1 MSSRRTLILVG
12 AIVVGAI
19 AALLILRYVGS
30 VEDKASSDNHLVPV
44 VVATGDVAK
53 GTNADDAITG
63 GLIEIRNRRQAD
75 LPTNVVTRIENI
87 KGMVSTID
95 ISPGSMITA
104 AEFAQANDLS
114 SSDSN
119 QLDPGDVAITVSVD
133 ALHSAAG
140 LVQPGDFV
148 NILVDTAD
156 PANPAIAGEATV
168 YQKAKVLAIGTDLG
182 SQVAAPAG
190 GDTTAT
196 TAAPQAASN
205 LVTFEVPPPAAQVL
219 AATSQKSLRLVLVR
233 PDYQVHP
240 IAPYSYDP
248 TQPLPGD
255 VGHSPYEAAPATAA
269 PTITAG
275 K

>member
-1 MSSRRTLILVG
+1 VG

-30 VEDKASSDNHLVPV
+30 VQDKASSDNHLVPV

-53 GTNADDAITG
+53 GTNANDAISQ

-104 AEFAQANDLS
+104 AEFSQANDLS

-148 NILVDTAD
+148 NVLVDTAN
-156 PANPAIAGEATV
+156 PTNPAIIGEATV
-168 YQKAKVLAIGTDLG
+168 YQKAKVLAIGTNLG

-205 LVTFEVPPPAAQVL
+205 LVTFEVPAPAAQVL

-240 IAPYSYDP
+240 ISPYSYDP
-248 TQPLPGD
+248 TLPLPGD
-255 VGHSPYEAAPATAA
+255 QGHSPYEASPATAA